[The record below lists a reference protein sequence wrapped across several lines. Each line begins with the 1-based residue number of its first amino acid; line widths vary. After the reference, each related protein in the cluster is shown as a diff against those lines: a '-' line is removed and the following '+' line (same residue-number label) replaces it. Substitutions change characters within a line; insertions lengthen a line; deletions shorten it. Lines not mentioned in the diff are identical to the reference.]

1 MCVCVYKHVMRC
13 KALQAVLFV
22 GAMYDMI
29 FLIFFLAASNL
40 GLEPGG
46 EGGVES
52 GFESS
57 V

>member
-1 MCVCVYKHVMRC
+1 MRC
-13 KALQAVLFV
+13 KAFQSVLFV
-22 GAMYDMI
+22 GAMHDMI
-29 FLIFFLAASNL
+29 FFNSFLAASNL